1 MRKLASVRT
10 ISQIALIPGAD
21 RIELAVVDGWKCVIK
36 KGEFAVGD
44 RVVYCEIDSF
54 LPIRDEFEFLR
65 SSSLKRMNEREGFR
79 LRTVKLRGQIS
90 QGLLLSTSILEQDAE
105 LGEDVTDQLGIIKYE
120 APVPVELAG
129 DVVGPFPSSIAK
141 TDEERIQNLAS
152 DYDSFRS
159 KEFYVSEKMDGTS
172 FTAFFDQEFGVCG
185 RNWQYAPSDTN
196 LLWRM
201 ARSHTLDEKLTSLG
215 RRIAVQAE
223 LIGPG
228 IQGNKYKLKK
238 HRLLVFNIFD
248 LDSYSY
254 LDKDAACE
262 LCESLDL
269 EQVPFLERRL
279 VPESIDEILDLAE
292 GKSVL
297 NSETDREG
305 LVWVHGSGR
314 DRISFKTIS
323 NTFLADDRD

>member
-1 MRKLASVRT
+1 MRKLATVRT
-10 ISQIALIPGAD
+10 ISQITPIQGAD

-65 SSSLKRMNEREGFR
+65 SSSFKRMDEREGFR
-79 LRTVKLRGQIS
+79 LRTVRLRGQIS
-90 QGLLLSTSILEQDAE
+90 QGLLLSTSILEQSPE
-105 LGEDVTDQLGIIKYE
+105 LGDDVSDQLGIVKYE
-120 APVPVELAG
+120 APVPVQLAG
-129 DVVGPFPSSIAK
+129 DVVGPFPSSITK

-152 DYDSFRS
+152 DCESFHG
-159 KEFYVSEKMDGTS
+159 KEFFVSEKMDGTS

-201 ARSHTLDEKLTSLG
+201 ARSQALDTKLASLG

-223 LIGPG
+223 LVGPG

-238 HRLLVFNIFD
+238 HRLFVFNIFD
-248 LDSYSY
+248 LDDFSY
-254 LDKDAACE
+254 LEKDTVAE
-262 LCESLDL
+262 LCESLEL
-269 EQVPFLERRL
+269 EQVPFIQRRS
-279 VPESIDEILDLAE
+279 VPNSIDEILELAE
-292 GKSVL
+292 GKSVI
-297 NSETDREG
+297 NDETNREG
-305 LVWVHGSGR
+305 LVWVHGSGN

-323 NTFLADDRD
+323 NAFLADDRD